1 MSFKVIKKG
10 DRNDLVGDWQS
21 FLRGEEIYLGAIDDD
36 FGNATDLATKQFQKK
51 YGLTDDG
58 IVGNSTYKKAIELGF
73 HQEQVIISVTNN
85 SNVPPKPNFLPITGN
100 STREKL
106 FGKFAYKPSPTKQNP
121 EGIVITDDWAKKN
134 IIKVNLPALALA
146 TNGASKSMMWHKECE
161 YQLVKLFERL
171 EKENLHTRILSYA
184 GAFYPRFIRGSRTQ
198 LSNHSWGTA
207 FDINVPY
214 NGLGK
219 IPAMIG
225 QKGCVREIVPIANEC
240 GFYWGGHFD
249 KRKDG
254 MHFEI
259 AKIINSNL

>member
-1 MSFKVIKKG
+1 MSFQIIKKG

-36 FGNATDLATKQFQKK
+36 FGNATDLATKQFQSK

-73 HQEQVIISVTNN
+73 HQEQVIISVTDN
-85 SNVPPKPNFLPITGN
+85 SNVPPKPNFPPITGN
-100 STREKL
+100 ATREKL

-121 EGIVITDDWAKKN
+121 EGIVITDDWVSKN

-171 EKENLHTRILSYA
+171 EKENLHTRILSFA
-184 GAFYPRFIRGSRTQ
+184 GAFYPRYIRGSRTQ
-198 LSNHSWGTA
+198 LSNHSWATA

-219 IPAMIG
+219 VPAMIG
-225 QKGCVREIVPIANEC
+225 QIGCVREIVPIANEC

-259 AKIINSNL
+259 AKIINKNL